1 MPEQLTKEE
10 LLKRLNGLTKSML
23 AIRMKIRDTQ
33 DDISENISNDD
44 ISDQIEMMVYQI
56 KDLIDIIDIIDIYN
70 MRYPIFNLG

>member
-44 ISDQIEMMVYQI
+44 ISDQIEMMEYQI
-56 KDLIDIIDIIDIYN
+56 KDLIDII
-70 MRYPIFNLG
+70 GE